1 MTAHAAKHTPH
12 VLPLKVYL
20 GVGSALLLMTAITV
34 TVAQINLGPWNLV
47 VALVIA
53 SVKAL
58 LVAFFFMHLFYD
70 HKLYFIAFTT
80 GLLCLTVFIILTLFD
95 TMERG
100 AIYDFKQHPI
110 KPQAAMYSQ
119 PRETKEPTG
128 KAEAAQEK
136 PAGQPE
142 TKAK

>member
-20 GVGSALLLMTAITV
+20 GVGATLLLMTAITV
-34 TVAQINLGPWNLV
+34 AVSQINLGPWNLV

-80 GLLCLTVFIILTLFD
+80 GLLCLTVFIVLTLFD

-110 KPQAAMYSQ
+110 KPQSAMYSQ
-119 PRETKEPTG
+119 PRESAEP
-128 KAEAAQEK
+128 AAHSEAAPAK
-136 PAGQPE
+136 PADQAE
-142 TKAK
+142 TKTK